1 VGVIITFDNV
11 VKKTF
16 DFWLKMSSIK
26 GNTTNSIEMSSRDR
40 SALVDSKNMLS
51 EEKRSFGIVDALS
64 NASFADTY
72 ESSRS
77 MARIVIWTGMLL
89 EVCILYVLVYTSVD
103 TFVGYP
109 ENQFLSTPW
118 TMLVDTFLMILV
130 VPLTF
135 LCFRNVF
142 FSIYGGGVLVSI
154 LVMDGWILCGND
166 VGMDSDTEILTRVNR
181 VRQKFDLDAL
191 TTDDNLFFG
200 IKYLLV
206 SIVIVIVPLWLFCTL
221 VEYYLR
227 MNGNTK
233 NLREEYEDE
242 YVRELLHAVPRGMST
257 PVVKGI
263 SKRTVRT

>member
-1 VGVIITFDNV
+1 
-11 VKKTF
+11 
-16 DFWLKMSSIK
+16 MSSTK
-26 GNTTNSIEMSSRDR
+26 GNTRKSIEMSSGGG
-40 SALVDSKNMLS
+40 SAALVDSKTRLS
-51 EEKRSFGIVDALS
+51 EERRSYGIVDALS
-64 NASFADTY
+64 KASFANTY

-89 EVCILYVLVYTSVD
+89 EVCVLYLLVYTSVD

-118 TMLVDTFLMILV
+118 TMLIDTVIMMLV

-142 FSIYGGGVLVSI
+142 FSIYGSGVLVSI
-154 LVMDGWILCGND
+154 LVMNGWILCGSD
-166 VGMDSDTEILTRVNR
+166 AGMDSDTEILTRVNR
-181 VRQKFDLDAL
+181 VRQKFDLDEL
-191 TTDDNLFFG
+191 STDDSLFHG
-200 IKYLLV
+200 IKYVLI
-206 SIVIVIVPLWLFCTL
+206 SIVMVIVPLWLFCTL
-221 VEYYLR
+221 VEYYLG

-233 NLREEYEDE
+233 KLREEYEDE
-242 YVRELLHAVPRGMST
+242 YVRELLHAVPRGIST